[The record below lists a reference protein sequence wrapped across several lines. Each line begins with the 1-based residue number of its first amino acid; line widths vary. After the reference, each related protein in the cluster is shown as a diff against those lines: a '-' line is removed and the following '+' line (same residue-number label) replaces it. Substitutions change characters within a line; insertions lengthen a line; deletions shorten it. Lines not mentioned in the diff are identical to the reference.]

1 MREPLTKTKKKE
13 ALRATLEKDDARPEE
28 FSAKERIETA
38 MMEVL
43 GKRGL
48 EKTRFMDATRDVAV
62 KLMKESKVQI
72 EQNGEVLRDIQ
83 SAKDLKGRIR
93 LRLVEEKKK

>member
-1 MREPLTKTKKKE
+1 
-13 ALRATLEKDDARPEE
+13 
-28 FSAKERIETA
+28 
-38 MMEVL
+38 
-43 GKRGL
+43 
-48 EKTRFMDATRDVAV
+48 MDATRDVAV

-93 LRLVEEKKK
+93 LRLVEKRRSKTKREFVVCVSALKKKK